1 MRLTNDMRK
10 AIVQAAVG
18 KAYSQMFELS
28 VKQVQKAVK
37 TCYEALYEKELVLI
51 NSVPEPMRSE
61 VFYESGRSIE
71 IMLNGVKQEQY
82 LTNSERTTDDF
93 NPGSKYRFG
102 EHRAYYGSTKVDFT
116 PLIETHPALVE
127 ELNKALTTNKKIAL
141 DRKAFKAQL
150 EQLVDSVTTVAKL
163 VELAPELAP
172 FVPEGAVAATKA
184 LLPADMLTSVRAV
197 LSSINESK

>member
-1 MRLTNDMRK
+1 MRLTNSMRA
-10 AIVQAAVG
+10 AIVRTAVG
-18 KAYSQMFELS
+18 KAYNEIFDLS
-28 VKQVQKAVK
+28 IKQVQEAVK
-37 TCYEALYEKELVLI
+37 TCYETLYEAELALI
-51 NSVPEPMRSE
+51 NSIPEPMRSQ
-61 VFYESGRSIE
+61 VFYESGRTIG
-71 IMLNGVKQEQY
+71 IVIKGVKQEQY
-82 LTNSERTTDDF
+82 LANNELSTDDF

-102 EHRAYYGSTKVDFT
+102 EHRTYNGNTKVDFT
-116 PLIETHPALVE
+116 PLLETHPELVE
-127 ELNKALTTNKKIAL
+127 ELKKALLTNEKIAM

-150 EQLVDSVTTVAKL
+150 EQLVNSVTTVAKL